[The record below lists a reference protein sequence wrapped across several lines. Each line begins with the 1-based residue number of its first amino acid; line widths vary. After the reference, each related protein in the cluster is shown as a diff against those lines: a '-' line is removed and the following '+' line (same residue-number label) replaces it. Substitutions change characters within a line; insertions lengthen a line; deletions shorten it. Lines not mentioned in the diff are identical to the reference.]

1 MEVSMTQGREGALQL
16 GHRHF
21 AMRTERVNGSARIR
35 MLGELDLSVIGL
47 VDREMERAEASDA
60 SQIVLDLEE
69 LEFMDAS
76 GIRLLL
82 HLNERS
88 QSTGGRLRISGSGAP
103 QVQRVIELTGVHEL
117 LPFED

>member
-1 MEVSMTQGREGALQL
+1 MSQGRDGALTED
-16 GHRHF
+16 RHF
-21 AMRTERVNGSARIR
+21 AVQSERVNGSERIR

-60 SQIVLDLEE
+60 SRIVLDLDG

-76 GIRLLL
+76 GVRLLL

-88 QSTGGRLRISGSGAP
+88 QGNPGRLRISGCRAP
-103 QVQRVIELTGVHEL
+103 QVQRVMELTGVNQL